1 MDMMVIFSIMFRHFI
16 NWCLPHCLVYLMLS
30 LLSIIAL
37 TVTRSIFTTMVNIFF
52 PMKVHVDCIL
62 FSHSNLMVSVQ
73 LVLVTQ
79 LLSTITR
86 VLPLI
91 TSFTVRSLILVS
103 VSMIC
108 VPWLFQSMVSVNA
121 VNTTVYVQSLLVPIR
136 WSPLCRVGVHF
147 IIIFWFLISTEA
159 KKVSRF
165 LIRMEM

>member
-1 MDMMVIFSIMFRHFI
+1 
-16 NWCLPHCLVYLMLS
+16 MLS
-30 LLSIIAL
+30 LLPIIAL
-37 TVTRSIFTTMVNIFF
+37 TVTRSIFSTMVNTFF

-62 FSHSNLMVSVQ
+62 FSFSHSNLMVSVQ
-73 LVLVTQ
+73 LALVTQ

-103 VSMIC
+103 VHMIC

-136 WSPLCRVGVHF
+136 
-147 IIIFWFLISTEA
+147 
-159 KKVSRF
+159 
-165 LIRMEM
+165 